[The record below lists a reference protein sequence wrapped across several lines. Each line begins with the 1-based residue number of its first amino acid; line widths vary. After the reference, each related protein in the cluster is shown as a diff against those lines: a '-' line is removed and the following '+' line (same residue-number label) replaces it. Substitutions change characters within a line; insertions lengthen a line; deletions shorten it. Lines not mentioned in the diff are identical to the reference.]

1 MKAAVCYEFGKPL
14 VVEEISID
22 APRRD
27 EVKVKL
33 SACAICHS
41 DILFIDGAWG
51 GQLPAIYGH
60 EGAGKVV
67 ACGENVS
74 RVKVND
80 SVIVSLLRSCGHCF
94 FCTNGQFNLC
104 ESKFSTDEP
113 GRLKSSAAPSI
124 HRGLGSACFA
134 EYAIVHQSQVVEVPN
149 QISARYA
156 SLLACGVITGWG
168 AVKNTANMENGA
180 HVVVVGAGG
189 VGLNSIQAAKDSRA
203 VSITAV
209 DMNPDRLASAQLFG
223 ATHIANS
230 TTDDLVETISRQ
242 TAGRGADYVIVTA
255 GSRSAIEQSVK
266 LLRRGGKAVLV
277 GMPAVG
283 VQTRFEAIDLI
294 DANQSILGCK
304 MGSADLDADI
314 SELVRLYLSGNLLL
328 DELVSNTWTLD
339 SINEAINA
347 TRNGIGLKNVVVF

>member
-14 VVEEISID
+14 VVEEVTMD

-51 GQLPAIYGH
+51 GQLPAIFGH
-60 EGAGKVV
+60 EGAGEVV

-74 RVKVND
+74 RVTVND

-94 FCTNGQFNLC
+94 FCTSGQFNLC

-113 GRLKSSAAPSI
+113 GRLKSSVSPSI

-134 EYAIVHQSQVVEVPN
+134 EYAIVHQSQVVKVPN
-149 QISARYA
+149 QISAKNA
-156 SLLACGVITGWG
+156 ALLACGVITGWG
-168 AVKNTANMENGA
+168 AVKNTANMDSGA
-180 HVVVVGAGG
+180 HVVVIGAGG
-189 VGLNSIQAAKDSRA
+189 VGLNSIQAAKDAGA
-203 VSITAV
+203 VSVTAV
-209 DMNPDRLASAQLFG
+209 DMNPDRLEAAQLFG

-230 TTDDLVETISRQ
+230 TTDNLVETISRL
-242 TAGRGADYVIVTA
+242 TAGRGADYAIVTA
-255 GSRSAIEQSVK
+255 GSRTAIEQSVK

-283 VQTRFEAIDLI
+283 VKTQFEAIDLI

-304 MGSADLDADI
+304 MGSSELDADI
-314 SELVRLYLSGNLLL
+314 SELTKLYLSGNLLL
-328 DELVSNTWTLD
+328 DELVSDTWTLD
-339 SINEAINA
+339 SINEAIDA